1 MRRTIGLAVFAVAA
15 LSALG
20 FASTAFASFA
30 PKLIVSSTPT
40 GTARIGVVVANTDD
54 PTFRA
59 LFYIPNGYQIA
70 TPAAGSNLGAVT
82 ATASA
87 ADLGGAI
94 LPLTGSLL
102 AVDPNTLTA
111 SQKATA
117 AACLQGAAQSQ
128 TWDLRL
134 TAAGQTLDVPLFVL
148 PVSAPEAAS
157 GFQAKLQV
165 CLPPPDV
172 PSSNPNRAT
181 FGAKLLSATFTASAI
196 TKPAA
201 TGDYRWTSLWTP
213 YTPAIGVPNA
223 AGSVETQ
230 SIVHIPTQVSQTITK
245 KKLTTYRTVRRNGKR
260 VRIKVIRTQVK
271 FSATVDANGAA
282 PTSVSITT
290 TAAGKKVGGA
300 SGSFILAAGK
310 SATVTSTALVNH
322 DASVPTGQTATA
334 ADLFYSDLGA
344 VACTKSAIFGGLPC
358 VDATVGGDTIKAS
371 TVVVGYRR

>member
-1 MRRTIGLAVFAVAA
+1 MRRTIRLALFAVAA

-20 FASTAFASFA
+20 FASSAFASFS

-40 GTARIGVVVANTDD
+40 GAARIGVVVANTDD
-54 PTFRA
+54 PTFRS
-59 LFYIPNGYQIA
+59 LFYIPNGYQIT
-70 TPAAGSNLGAVT
+70 TPAAGTNLGDVT

-87 ADLGGAI
+87 ADLGGAV

-102 AVDPNTLTA
+102 AVDPNTLTP
-111 SQKATA
+111 SQKGAA
-117 AACLQGAAQSQ
+117 AACLQGATQSQ

-134 TAAGQTLDVPLFVL
+134 TAAGQTLDIPLFVL

-181 FGAKLLSATFTASAI
+181 FGAKLLSATFASSAI

-213 YTPAIGVPNA
+213 YTPGIGVPNA

-230 SIVHIPTQVSQTITK
+230 TIVHLPTQLTQTITK
-245 KKLTTYRTVRRNGKR
+245 KKLISFVTKRIKGKKHR
-260 VRIKVIRTQVK
+260 VKVIRTQVK
-271 FSATVDANGAA
+271 FSATASANGAA
-282 PTSVSITT
+282 PASVAIST
-290 TAAGKKVGGA
+290 TAAGKRVGGA

-310 SATVTSTALVNH
+310 SATVISTAILNH
-322 DASVPTGQTATA
+322 GASVPTGQTAAA
-334 ADLFYSDLGA
+334 ADLFYADIGA

-358 VDATVGGDTIKAS
+358 VDATVGGETLKAS
-371 TVVVGYRR
+371 KVVVGYKR